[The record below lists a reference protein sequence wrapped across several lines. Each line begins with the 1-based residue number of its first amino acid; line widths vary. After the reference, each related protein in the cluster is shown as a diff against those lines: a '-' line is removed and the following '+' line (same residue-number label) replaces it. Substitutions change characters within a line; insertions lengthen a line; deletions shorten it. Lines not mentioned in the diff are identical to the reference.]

1 MNTSKKS
8 IKARLFFILVLT
20 SSISL
25 LIAGSLFIFFQSLQI
40 KQDIRENLSIQA
52 NVIAENAKATIV
64 FEDIE
69 EANTLLSSLHYDTQI
84 ISAILL
90 NNKKQILAQYQRHN
104 VTWKPNFSVINE
116 FDSTKEL
123 YQETNFYTVYT
134 KSIDSQGNQIGYIL
148 LYADFSRYWQL
159 LKNSVLVVFIVITIG
174 FLAALI
180 LSYVLQKQISSPI
193 QSFSD
198 FVSHVTRG
206 QNYDLRIENRSYTEI
221 DQLKLA
227 FNNLLSQIGNA
238 ISARDI
244 AQEELRQYSVKL
256 QDEVIKRTC
265 ELELAKNAA
274 EESSKAKSAFLA
286 NISHEI
292 RTPMN
297 SIIGFTKLAL
307 ENTSNPQQQYQLGY
321 VTESA
326 DLLLSLIDD
335 LLDFSKIDANKI
347 DLVWEPCDL
356 YSILDE
362 VSQMM
367 MQKSAEK
374 ELELLIN
381 ICPSVPRT
389 VLVDALRLKQILI
402 NLVANAIKFTEKGI
416 VRVDIVSA
424 KPGNL
429 NITIINFSISDTGIG
444 MDAETLS
451 KIFDVFTQ
459 ADASITRKYGGT
471 GLGLSI
477 CKELVSLMGGTLH
490 AQSQLNQGSQFS
502 FSLPLQVAPSI
513 TLNDTQPTFSH
524 PLSIMLIEPQ
534 QQNKA
539 HLTALLKSIGC
550 HIDSVDNADQGLKLL
565 SQKSFD
571 HVLIRRHLPDID
583 CFSLVRQIRHNHHSS
598 MMNIS
603 ILDSILG
610 EQAIN
615 AFAKQE
621 YPVSFIKLPIFDPAQ
636 LYQHLSSK
644 MISDKSSPSSSLK
657 IEKTSKKLSTILMV
671 DDNEI
676 NRILMTEILKGEAEQ
691 LLVAE
696 NGLQAIKILQQQK
709 VDLVLMDIQMPEMDG
724 YQATQIIRQKLQL
737 TKLQIIGITA
747 FAAEKDKNRCMQA
760 GMNEVMVK
768 PIDIDKFR
776 SLLQTTNKNNQ
787 SIQKDADTL
796 LFDIPLPNIDVKTGL
811 SRLHNNADNYK
822 KLLLLFYNK
831 YQHKYLQLEAL
842 LTQQQWSSAENLLH
856 DLKGVCTGLAISE
869 LAETAILLEDM
880 TKRRDIEESLLQ
892 DFKYQFNT
900 LMTQLD
906 TLEKNTQS

>member
-8 IKARLFFILVLT
+8 IKSRLFLILVLT

-25 LIAGSLFIFFQSLQI
+25 LIAGSLYIVFQSIQI
-40 KQDIRENLSIQA
+40 KQDIRENLSTQA
-52 NVIAENAKATIV
+52 NVLAENAKAIIV

-90 NNKKQILAQYQRHN
+90 NNKKQILAQYQRDN
-104 VTWKPNFSVINE
+104 VTWKPNLSIINE
-116 FDSTKEL
+116 LNSTKDF
-123 YQETNFYTVYT
+123 YQETNNYTVYT
-134 KSIDSQGNQIGYIL
+134 KSIDSQSNQIGYIL

-159 LKNSVLVVFIVITIG
+159 LKNSILVVFIVITIG
-174 FLAALI
+174 LLVALI
-180 LSYVLQKQISSPI
+180 LSYLLQKQISSPI

-198 FVSHVTRG
+198 FVTDVTRG
-206 QNYDLRIENRSYTEI
+206 QNYDLRFKNRSYTEI
-221 DQLKLA
+221 DQLKQA

-238 ISARDI
+238 ISARDL

-256 QDEVIKRTC
+256 QDEVVKRTC

-286 NISHEI
+286 NMSHEI

-307 ENTSNPQQQYQLGY
+307 ENTNDPHQQYQLGY

-326 DLLLSLIDD
+326 DLLLSLIND
-335 LLDFSKIDANKI
+335 LLDFSRIDANKM
-347 DLVWEPCDL
+347 DLVWEPSDL
-356 YSILDE
+356 YVILDE
-362 VSQMM
+362 ISQMM
-367 MQKSAEK
+367 MQKSVEK

-381 ICPSVPRT
+381 ISPLVPRT
-389 VLVDALRLKQILI
+389 VLVDSLRLKQILI
-402 NLVANAIKFTEKGI
+402 NLIANAIKFTKKGVVSI
-416 VRVDIVSA
+416 DIVST
-424 KPGNL
+424 KSSNL
-429 NITIINFSISDTGIG
+429 NITIINFSVSDSGIG
-444 MDAETLS
+444 MNTETLS

-459 ADASITRKYGGT
+459 ADVSITRKYGGT

-490 AQSQLNQGSQFS
+490 AESQLNQGSKFS

-513 TLNDTQPTFSH
+513 AIDNKQPTFSH
-524 PLSIMLIEPQ
+524 PLNVMLIEPH
-534 QQNKA
+534 QQNKV
-539 HLTALLKSIGC
+539 HLTTLFKSIGC
-550 HIDSVDNADQGLKLL
+550 QVDSVDNAEQGLKLL

-571 HVLIRRHLPDID
+571 HVLIRKQLPDID
-583 CFSLVRQIRHNHHSS
+583 CFSLVHKIRHDHISS
-598 MMNIS
+598 RMNIS

-615 AFAKQE
+615 TFAKQE
-621 YPVSFIKLPIFDPAQ
+621 YPVGFIKLPVFDPAQ
-636 LYQHLSSK
+636 LYQNLSSK
-644 MISDKSSPSSSLK
+644 MTSNKFSPSSPQKKDKLN
-657 IEKTSKKLSTILMV
+657 KKLSTILMV

-676 NRILMTEILKGEAEQ
+676 NRILMTEILQGEAEQ
-691 LLVAE
+691 LLIAE
-696 NGLQAIKILQQQK
+696 NGLQAVNILQQQK

-737 TKLQIIGITA
+737 TDLQIFGITA
-747 FAAEKDKNRCMQA
+747 FAADKDKKRCLQA

-776 SLLQTTNKNNQ
+776 SLVQKTNSNNQ
-787 SIQKDADTL
+787 SIQQHTESL
-796 LFDIPLPNIDVKTGL
+796 LFGVSLPSIDVKTGL

-831 YQHKYLQLEAL
+831 YQKKDLELDAL
-842 LTQQQWSSAENLLH
+842 LVQQQWSSAENLLH
-856 DLKGVCTGLAISE
+856 DLKGVCIGLAISE
-869 LAETAILLEDM
+869 LAAQAVLLEDM
-880 TKRRDIEESLLQ
+880 VKTKVIEESMLK

-900 LMTQLD
+900 LMADLKK
-906 TLEKNTQS
+906 LEQSH